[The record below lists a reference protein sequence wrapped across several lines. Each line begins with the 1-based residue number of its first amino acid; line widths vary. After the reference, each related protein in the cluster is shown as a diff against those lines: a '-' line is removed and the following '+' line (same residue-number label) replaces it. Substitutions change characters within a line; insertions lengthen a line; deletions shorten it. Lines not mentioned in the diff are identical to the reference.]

1 MKKPFL
7 ALVLLICSMTA
18 FAQTHSIAL
27 KSLSLTSTD
36 PFPALHERFGMV
48 YEPPPIIRIERVM
61 NANGNYTIIT
71 LGNVVTNNQG
81 LEHHVDKE
89 SHTVKNHPVFNDLS
103 LDVDSLKKTYPD
115 YVEWVG
121 FNEKQKDKKK
131 EFILPF
137 GMNVPRFMLLLLF
150 ISGLFYLKRTSQQKE
165 INLAI

>member
-27 KSLSLTSTD
+27 KSLSLTDTD
-36 PFPALHERFGMV
+36 PFPSHHERFGVV
-48 YEPPPIIRIERVM
+48 YEPPPIIKIERITT
-61 NANGNYTIIT
+61 ADGDLTIIT
-71 LGNVVTNNQG
+71 LGKVFSYSKAPSQRVEMET
-81 LEHHVDKE
+81 
-89 SHTVKNHPVFNDLS
+89 HTVNNHPVFNDLS